1 MFQDAVSAAGGRIEH
16 DRCQR
21 QMKGERDSVRNKRCE
36 QQRSSTQISNGVKGN
51 VLCAKRADDYVSR
64 RCFRCRWQNRARPL
78 PEADEGRARFRE
90 KQEMR
95 AAAKQHA
102 DFERS

>member
-1 MFQDAVSAAGGRIEH
+1 MSCVQKEQTTMFQDAVSAASGRIEH

-51 VLCAKRADDYVSR
+51 ELCAKRVDNYISRLNFPFPKSKEMNLETANAVSKPHYKP
-64 RCFRCRWQNRARPL
+64 FN
-78 PEADEGRARFRE
+78 
-90 KQEMR
+90 
-95 AAAKQHA
+95 
-102 DFERS
+102 

>member
-1 MFQDAVSAAGGRIEH
+1 MSCVQKEQTTMFQDAVSTAGGRIEH

-51 VLCAKRADDYVSR
+51 VLCAKRVDDYVSR
-64 RCFRCRWQNRARPL
+64 RHLLFLSQR
-78 PEADEGRARFRE
+78 
-90 KQEMR
+90 K
-95 AAAKQHA
+95 
-102 DFERS
+102 